1 MPFECYPL
9 NSSHFSET
17 SVYHGVKSKYSIGG
31 ARERRTR
38 DNTIKNGLV
47 QPATPLFVYVQVGAA
62 GLLGMRTA
70 NPSI

>member
-17 SVYHGVKSKYSIGG
+17 LVYHGVKSNYLIGG

-38 DNTIKNGLV
+38 DNIIKNGLV
-47 QPATPLFVYVQVGAA
+47 
-62 GLLGMRTA
+62 
-70 NPSI
+70 